1 MAYNSH
7 YLLLLTIPAVV
18 CLFSD
23 LPSAVLGSGVW
34 QVVDPNDPEVLANAK
49 FSIDEHNK
57 VPEPKLLFESIFKA
71 EKQVLEKGTIYRIVI
86 RATKSTGSIIS
97 QRDFLSSLSL
107 FATIGNNSWLI
118 DSGYN
123 SWLIDS
129 GYVNHMTSSSS
140 LFIDKKPVFNALPV
154 HTDESSLHINH
165 RGFIP
170 TPNLAIVN

>member
-34 QVVDPNDPEVLANAK
+34 QVVDPTDPEVLANAK

-86 RATKSTGSIIS
+86 QATKSTGSVSNLYQAIVLVTPKFKKLVS
-97 QRDFLSSLSL
+97 FH
-107 FATIGNNSWLI
+107 N
-118 DSGYN
+118 
-123 SWLIDS
+123 
-129 GYVNHMTSSSS
+129 
-140 LFIDKKPVFNALPV
+140 FID
-154 HTDESSLHINH
+154 
-165 RGFIP
+165 
-170 TPNLAIVN
+170 